1 MRRWLYLAA
10 ALLLLAFIAM
20 ARVEWLSVIQ
30 PLSDMTIWVENGSPA
45 RQLIH
50 NHHPGL
56 MASSFEA
63 VEPLPPPDQ
72 TITLAVRDAES
83 GRTLFAIGQTMAAL
97 TGACLNPC
105 GTGEVSLRFVL
116 LPDSVPEDRSLI
128 FELST
133 EGQPLGLAAHSPEAY
148 STGSLV
154 DSPVSG
160 DLVFRLDYNG
170 PVGATLISL
179 ARATATG
186 RPGIAGNPL
195 WVPGWVV
202 AYVVVLGIALSGL
215 RKLVR
220 TAHIEEDRTRRGD
233 RSVATVS
240 PSLNLPMIHCH
251 KLVIQIPCLNEAATL
266 PTTLAALPR
275 EIPGIDEIVVLI
287 IDDGSTDDTVAIARA
302 HGVEHFVRHPM
313 RRGLAAA
320 FESGLEAALGLGA
333 DIIVNTDGDN
343 QYPGESIPDL
353 VAPILA
359 GRADLVVGDRKP
371 GFNPEFSWSKRLLQ
385 RVGSWVVAQAAGTHV
400 PDATSGFRA
409 YTRDAALRLQLFT
422 RYTYTLET
430 LIQASKKGLRV
441 AHVEV
446 PVNSVTR
453 PSRLMRSQWEY
464 VKRSAATILRLY
476 AIYEPLRTFGL
487 LSLPFILVGLT
498 LLGRFALFYL
508 LGYLNDGVARLLQS
522 VFIGGTSLIIGILI
536 LIFGLLADLIAANRR
551 LTEET
556 LYRLKRVELERRL
569 DLSTNDLAI
578 SALAQPEHRST
589 PSDEHAGTPD
599 RSPEQASP

>member
-1 MRRWLYLAA
+1 MRRWLSLGVI
-10 ALLLLAFIAM
+10 LLLLALVVTT
-20 ARVEWLSVIQ
+20 RVQWLSVNQ
-30 PLSDMTIWVENGSPA
+30 PLSDMTVWVENGSPA
-45 RQLIH
+45 RQTIL

-56 MASSFEA
+56 MRASFEA
-63 VEPLPPPDQ
+63 FEPLPPPDQ
-72 TITLAVRDAES
+72 TIRLAVRDAES
-83 GRTLFAIGQTMAAL
+83 GRTLFEIGQTMAAL
-97 TGACLNPC
+97 TGPCLNPC
-105 GTGEVSLRFVL
+105 GTGEASLRFVL
-116 LPDSVPEDRSLI
+116 PTDGVPEERALI
-128 FELST
+128 FEVAT

-148 STGSLV
+148 SSGELL
-154 DSPVSG
+154 DSAAPG

-170 PVGATLISL
+170 PVGATLLSL
-179 ARATATG
+179 ARATAVG
-186 RPGIAGNPL
+186 RPGIAGNPF
-195 WVPGWVV
+195 WVPAWVA
-202 AYVVVLGIALSGL
+202 AYVVVLGAALSGF
-215 RKLVR
+215 RKLAQATR
-220 TAHIEEDRTRRGD
+220 AEDEDMRRGP
-233 RSVATVS
+233 RSAVAASS
-240 PSLNLPMIHCH
+240 PSNQPMIHCR
-251 KLVIQIPCLNEAATL
+251 KLVIQIPCLNEADTL

-275 EIPGIDEIVVLI
+275 QIPGVDEVAVLV
-287 IDDGSTDDTVAIARA
+287 IDDGSTDDTVAVARA
-302 HGVEHFVRHPM
+302 HGVEHIVRHPM

-320 FESGLEAALGLGA
+320 FESGLETALAIGA

-359 GRADLVVGDRKP
+359 ARADLVVGDRKP

-385 RVGSWVVAQAAGTHV
+385 RVGSWVVAQAAGTPV

-446 PVNSVTR
+446 PVNPVTR

-487 LSLPFILVGLT
+487 LSLPFILVGLA
-498 LLGRFALFYL
+498 LLGRFAAFYL

-556 LYRLKRVELERRL
+556 LYRLKRVEFERRF
-569 DLSTNDLAI
+569 DWSVNGLSPVHLPN
-578 SALAQPEHRST
+578 PEADAARD
-589 PSDEHAGTPD
+589 DEPD
-599 RSPEQASP
+599 HSPEQAAS

>member
-1 MRRWLYLAA
+1 MRRWLSLGLI
-10 ALLLLAFIAM
+10 LLLLALVFT
-20 ARVEWLSVIQ
+20 ARVQWLSVNQ
-30 PLSDMTIWVENGSPA
+30 QLSDMTVWVENGSPA
-45 RQLIH
+45 LQTIL

-56 MASSFEA
+56 MAASFEA
-63 VEPLPPPDQ
+63 FEPLPPPDQ
-72 TITLAVRDAES
+72 TVTLAVRDAES
-83 GRTLFAIGQTMAAL
+83 GRTLFEIGQTMAVL
-97 TGACLNPC
+97 TGPCLAPC
-105 GTGEVSLRFVL
+105 GTGEASLRFVM
-116 LPDSVPEDRSLI
+116 PTDAVPEERSLI
-128 FELST
+128 FEVST
-133 EGQPLGLAAHSPEAY
+133 SGQPLGLAAHSPEAY
-148 STGSLV
+148 SSGELL
-154 DSPVSG
+154 DSASPG

-179 ARATATG
+179 ARATASG
-186 RPGIAGNPL
+186 RPGIAGSPF
-195 WVPGWVV
+195 WVPAWAA
-202 AYVVVLGIALSGL
+202 AYVIALGVALSGL
-215 RKLVR
+215 RKLAQATR
-220 TAHIEEDRTRRGD
+220 AEDEDMRRGA
-233 RSVATVS
+233 RSAEASTS
-240 PSLNLPMIHCH
+240 SNQPMIHCRR
-251 KLVIQIPCLNEAATL
+251 LVIQIPCLNEADTL

-275 EIPGIDEIVVLI
+275 QIPGIDEVVVLI
-287 IDDGSTDDTVAIARA
+287 IDDGSTDRTVDVARA
-302 HGVEHFVRHPM
+302 HGVEHIVRHPM

-320 FESGLEAALGLGA
+320 FESGLEAALSIGA

-359 GRADLVVGDRKP
+359 ARADLVVGDRKP

-385 RVGSWVVAQAAGTHV
+385 RVGSWVVAQAAGTPV

-446 PVNSVTR
+446 PVNPVTR

-487 LSLPFILVGLT
+487 LSLPFILVGLV
-498 LLGRFALFYL
+498 LLGRFAVFYL

-556 LYRLKRVELERRL
+556 LYRLKRVEFERRL
-569 DLSTNDLAI
+569 DPSMNGLSM
-578 SALAQPEHRST
+578 SRGAQPELRAARDEAPD
-589 PSDEHAGTPD
+589 PS
-599 RSPEQASP
+599 SEQAAS

>member
-1 MRRWLYLAA
+1 MRRWLSFGV
-10 ALLLLAFIAM
+10 LLLLFALVVT
-20 ARVEWLSVIQ
+20 ARVRWLSVSQ
-30 PLSDMTIWVENGSPA
+30 PLSDMTVWVENGSPA
-45 RQLIH
+45 RQTIL

-56 MASSFEA
+56 MATSFEA
-63 VEPLPPPDQ
+63 FEPLPPPDQ
-72 TITLAVRDAES
+72 TIKLTVRDAES
-83 GRTLFAIGQTMAAL
+83 GRTLFDLGQTMAAL
-97 TGACLNPC
+97 SGPCLAPC
-105 GTGEVSLRFVL
+105 GTGEISLRFVM
-116 LPDSVPEDRSLI
+116 PADAVPEERLLI
-128 FELST
+128 FEVST
-133 EGQPLGLAAHSPEAY
+133 DGQPLGLAAHSPEAY
-148 STGSLV
+148 SSGALI
-154 DSPVSG
+154 DGPAPG

-179 ARATATG
+179 ARATASG
-186 RPGIAGNPL
+186 RPGIAGSPF
-195 WVPGWVV
+195 WVPAWAA
-202 AYVVVLGIALSGL
+202 AYLVVLGVALGGL
-215 RKLVR
+215 RKLAQGTR
-220 TAHIEEDRTRRGD
+220 AEDDDMRRGA
-233 RSVATVS
+233 RSAMAAAP
-240 PSLNLPMIHCH
+240 PSNQPMIHCR
-251 KLVIQIPCLNEAATL
+251 KLVIQIPCLNEADTL

-275 EIPGIDEIVVLI
+275 QIPGVDEVVVLV
-287 IDDGSTDDTVAIARA
+287 IDDGSTDRTVDVARG
-302 HGVEHFVRHPM
+302 HGVTHIVRHPM

-320 FESGLEAALGLGA
+320 FESGLEAALAIGA

-359 GRADLVVGDRKP
+359 ARADLVVGDRKP

-385 RVGSWVVAQAAGTHV
+385 RVGSWVVAQAAGTPV

-446 PVNSVTR
+446 PVNPVTR

-487 LSLPFILVGLT
+487 LSLPFILVGLA
-498 LLGRFALFYL
+498 LLGRFGVFYL

-556 LYRLKRVELERRL
+556 LYRLKRVEFERRF
-569 DLSTNDLAI
+569 DWSENGLSPVHLPN
-578 SALAQPEHRST
+578 PEADAERD
-589 PSDEHAGTPD
+589 DEPD
-599 RSPEQASP
+599 HSPEQAGS

>member
-1 MRRWLYLAA
+1 MRRWLYFGVSI
-10 ALLLLAFIAM
+10 LLLALVLT
-20 ARVEWLSVIQ
+20 ARMPWLSIDQ
-30 PLSDMTIWVENGSPA
+30 PLSDMTVWVETGTPA
-45 RQLIH
+45 RQSIL

-56 MASSFEA
+56 TTAFFEA
-63 VEPLPPPDQ
+63 FEPLPPPDQ
-72 TITLAVRDAES
+72 TISLTVRDAETGS
-83 GRTLFAIGQTMAAL
+83 ALFEIGQTRAAL
-97 TGACLNPC
+97 TGPCLNPC
-105 GTGEVSLRFVL
+105 STGETSLRFAM
-116 LPDSVPEDRSLI
+116 PSDEVPEDRLLI
-128 FELST
+128 FEIST
-133 EGQPLGLAAHSPEAY
+133 VGQPLGLAAHSPEAY
-148 STGSLV
+148 SVGALL
-154 DSPVSG
+154 DGPMPG

-170 PVGATLISL
+170 PIGATLISL
-179 ARATATG
+179 AREAAAG
-186 RPGIAGNPL
+186 RPGVAGSPL
-195 WVPGWVV
+195 WMPAWAA
-202 AYVVVLGIALSGL
+202 AYVVMLGVALSSL
-215 RKLVR
+215 RKLAR
-220 TAHIEEDRTRRGD
+220 ATHAEDEDMRRGARSDD
-233 RSVATVS
+233 RAFASS
-240 PSLNLPMIHCH
+240 DQHMIHCRR
-251 KLVIQIPCLNEAATL
+251 LVIQIPCLNEAETL

-275 EIPGIDEIVVLI
+275 QIPGIDEIVVLI
-287 IDDGSTDDTVAIARA
+287 IDDGSTDETVAVARA

-320 FESGLEAALGLGA
+320 FESGLEAALSIGA

-353 VAPILA
+353 VAPILT

-385 RVGSWVVAQAAGTHV
+385 RVGSWVVAQAAGTPV

-441 AHVEV
+441 VHVEV
-446 PVNSVTR
+446 PVNPVTR

-487 LSLPFILVGLT
+487 LSLPFILVGLG
-498 LLGRFALFYL
+498 LLGRFVLFYL
-508 LGYLNDGVARLLQS
+508 LGYLNDGVARLVQS

-556 LYRLKRVELERRL
+556 LYRLKRLELDQVDVEGNRLE
-569 DLSTNDLAI
+569 
-578 SALAQPEHRST
+578 
-589 PSDEHAGTPD
+589 
-599 RSPEQASP
+599 